1 MKVVFLEDV
10 SNLGKV
16 GETKEVADGY
26 GRNYLLPRKLAVL
39 AGSHASTLVEAK
51 LKLKARLQDQ
61 NEAEMLE
68 LSKQIEGK
76 ELILKAKTGESER
89 LYGSITTS
97 DICEEL
103 IRSIGIDIDKRK
115 VEMEDSIRQVGSYD
129 ITIRLT
135 KDIMPK
141 IKVTVVAED
150 KETVEDAEVKK
161 TEKPKKAAKK
171 AKGVAEKGNKAAEKK
186 EDTALK
192 EKAVSENK
200 RDVKEEEAVEKKED
214 TALKGKAAPGNKKD
228 VKKEEAE
235 EKKEDMELNE
245 NVASEDKTDVKEEEA

>member
-1 MKVVFLEDV
+1 MRVIFLEDI

-39 AGSHASTLVEAK
+39 AGSHVSTLVEAK
-51 LKLKARLQDQ
+51 LKLRARLQVQ

-68 LSKQIEGK
+68 LSKKIEGK
-76 ELILKAKTGESER
+76 ELVLKAKTGESER

-103 IRSIGIDIDKRK
+103 IRSAGIDIDKRK
-115 VEMEDSIRQVGSYD
+115 IGMEDSIRQVGSYD

-135 KDIMPK
+135 KDITPK
-141 IKVTVVAED
+141 IKVTVVAEE
-150 KETVEDAEVKK
+150 KETVEDVEERKA
-161 TEKPKKAAKK
+161 EKPKKAKKVAKK
-171 AKGVAEKGNKAAEKK
+171 VAEKGEKAVDKK

-192 EKAVSENK
+192 E
-200 RDVKEEEAVEKKED
+200 EAD
-214 TALKGKAAPGNKKD
+214 P
-228 VKKEEAE
+228 
-235 EKKEDMELNE
+235 
-245 NVASEDKTDVKEEEA
+245 EDKTEVKE

>member
-89 LYGSITTS
+89 LYGSITTG

-103 IRSIGIDIDKRK
+103 IRSAGIDIDKRK
-115 VEMEDSIRQVGSYD
+115 IEMEDSIRQIGSYD

-135 KDIMPK
+135 KDITPK
-141 IKVTVVAED
+141 IKVTVVAEE
-150 KETVEDAEVKK
+150 KETVEDAEERK
-161 TEKPKKAAKK
+161 TEKLKK
-171 AKGVAEKGNKAAEKK
+171 AKKKAKKVAEKGEK
-186 EDTALK
+186 
-192 EKAVSENK
+192 
-200 RDVKEEEAVEKKED
+200 AVEKKED
-214 TALKGKAAPGNKKD
+214 SALK
-228 VKKEEAE
+228 
-235 EKKEDMELNE
+235 EK
-245 NVASEDKTDVKEEEA
+245 VASEDKKDVKEGEEQ